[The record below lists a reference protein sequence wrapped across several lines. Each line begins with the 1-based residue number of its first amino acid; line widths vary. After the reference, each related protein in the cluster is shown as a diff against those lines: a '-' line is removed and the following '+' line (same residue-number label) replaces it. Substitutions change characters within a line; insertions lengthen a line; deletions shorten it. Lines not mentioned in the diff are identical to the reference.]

1 MRCFTPPSPGIASP
15 RGYCQAPHP
24 PGADSPSWNAHP
36 GPDRSPAEVA
46 LGREYH
52 SHPGTE
58 KLGESG
64 SFWPAK
70 HIKTWEFSVPL
81 FQTKPNHTGSLGHTG
96 SSAWYRIESL
106 EEGDACLGL
115 NSDPITRF
123 IQRFSKLKHTRCRL
137 TLGCPWKLC
146 PRNWCPW
153 SLPCSF
159 QHNSTPVTRKSS

>member
-1 MRCFTPPSPGIASP
+1 MGYRFNSSDPKKHNKTFKRTSVSICTWDASPPPSPGIASP

-96 SSAWYRIESL
+96 SSAWYWIESL

-123 IQRFSKLKHTRCRL
+123 IQRF
-137 TLGCPWKLC
+137 
-146 PRNWCPW
+146 
-153 SLPCSF
+153 F
-159 QHNSTPVTRKSS
+159 QTQTHKV